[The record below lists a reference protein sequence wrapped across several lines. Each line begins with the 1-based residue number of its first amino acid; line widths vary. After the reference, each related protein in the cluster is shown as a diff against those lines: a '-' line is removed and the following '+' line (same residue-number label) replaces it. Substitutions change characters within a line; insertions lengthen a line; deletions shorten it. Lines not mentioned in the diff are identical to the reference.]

1 MKKLLIALPILLVFF
16 SCTPKK
22 STEIE
27 KEVVIENLSDNL
39 LNATAWSQQSAEA
52 YATYVQTFN
61 LAKRQL
67 LINLKETTSD
77 FPKAV
82 IVDIDETMLDNSP
95 FEGYLIKQGL
105 SYNHENWKRWVALEK
120 AKSTPGALDFAN
132 FAKENNVEIFYISN
146 RSVDDFEP
154 TLKNLQK
161 LDFPFADSIH
171 LLLKDTISDKSPR
184 RDLVAKTHEVIMLMG
199 DNLRDLSEEYK
210 ARSENFGKNKVE
222 ATKSLFGTKYFVFP
236 NSMYGEWMKAYNSKE
251 SPTTTEQK
259 LANMRAR
266 IEGF

>member
-1 MKKLLIALPILLVFF
+1 MKKLLIALPFLFILF

-22 STEIE
+22 NTEV
-27 KEVVIENLSDNL
+27 KKDVVLENLSDNL
-39 LNATAWSQQSAEA
+39 LNATAWAQQSAEA
-52 YATYVQTFN
+52 YAAYIQTFN
-61 LAKRQL
+61 LAKKQL
-67 LINLKETTSD
+67 MINLQETTTD
-77 FPKAV
+77 LPNAV

-95 FEGYLIKQGL
+95 FEGYLIKKGL

-132 FAKENNVEIFYISN
+132 FAKDNNVEIFYISN

-154 TLKNLQK
+154 TLKNLK
-161 LDFPFADSIH
+161 RLNFPFADNKH

-199 DNLRDLSEEYK
+199 DNLRDLSEEFK
-210 ARSENFGKNKVE
+210 ARDENFGKNSVD
-222 ATKSLFGTKYFVFP
+222 ATKSLFGTKYFIFP
-236 NSMYGEWMKAYNSKE
+236 NPMYGEWTKAYKSTSKE
-251 SPTTTEQK
+251 QQ
-259 LANMRAR
+259 LVNMRDR